1 MSINGHQLARIMDGT
16 VLDKCSTKADYENLI
31 VQAKKYDLGQV
42 AVGSQ
47 CWVPFVAEGLKGT
60 DTKIVTGCSS
70 WHGGDPIEV
79 KQYYAKKILE
89 LGAGEVENFLNYS
102 YFKSKMYDEVVKDIR
117 AIKDVAGDMTYK
129 VILETPQ
136 FNDEELKIA
145 CELCIDGGADFVKT
159 GTGTLGATD
168 VHTIE
173 VISKALKGRAKIKA
187 SGGIRT
193 LETVDAMLDLGV
205 ARFGIGMN
213 SAIKLFEA
221 ANNR

>member
-1 MSINGHQLARIMDGT
+1 MPINGHELARMTDLTMIDQLA
-16 VLDKCSTKADYENLI
+16 TKADMEALI
-31 VQAKKYDLGQV
+31 ANAKKYDTWV
-42 AVGSQ
+42 AVGLK
-47 CWVPFVAEGLKGT
+47 CYIPMLVEGLKGT
-60 DTKIVTGCSS
+60 NTMVITGCSS
-70 WHGGDPIEV
+70 RQGSDELETKISA
-79 KQYYAKKILE
+79 AKRYID
-89 LGAGEVENFLNYS
+89 LGIGEIENFMNYS

-117 AIKDVAGDMTYK
+117 AIRDVAGDMTYK

-145 CELCIDGGADFVKT
+145 CELCIDGGADYVKT

-205 ARFGIGMN
+205 ARFGIGMS
-213 SAIKLFEA
+213 SAVELFEA
-221 ANNR
+221 ANRR

>member
-1 MSINGHQLARIMDGT
+1 MAIHGKELAGMIDATILGKEAPREDL
-16 VLDKCSTKADYENLI
+16 VHLADM
-31 VQAKKYDLGQV
+31 AKQYGFFSC
-42 AVGSQ
+42 AFAFP
-47 CWVPFVAEGLKGT
+47 CWLPMMVEELKGT
-60 DTKIVTGCSS
+60 GIKCIGGASS
-70 WHGGDPIEV
+70 FQGNEPIELKV
-79 KQYYAKKILE
+79 AMARWNVE
-89 LGAGEVENFLNYS
+89 HGCGEMENFMNYS

>member
-1 MSINGHQLARIMDGT
+1 MPINGHELARMTDLTMIDQLA
-16 VLDKCSTKADYENLI
+16 TKADMEALI
-31 VQAKKYDLGQV
+31 ANAKKYDTWV
-42 AVGSQ
+42 AVGLK
-47 CWVPFVAEGLKGT
+47 CYVPMLVEGLKGT
-60 DTKIVTGCSS
+60 NTMVITGCSS
-70 WHGGDPIEV
+70 RQGSDELETKISA
-79 KQYYAKKILE
+79 AKRYID
-89 LGAGEVENFLNYS
+89 LGIGEIENFMNYS

-145 CELCIDGGADFVKT
+145 CELCIDGGADYVKT

>member
-1 MSINGHQLARIMDGT
+1 MPINGHELARMTDLTMIDQLA
-16 VLDKCSTKADYENLI
+16 TKADMEALI
-31 VQAKKYDLGQV
+31 ANAKKYDTWV
-42 AVGSQ
+42 AVGLK
-47 CWVPFVAEGLKGT
+47 CYIPMLVEGLKGT
-60 DTKIVTGCSS
+60 NTMVITGCSS
-70 WHGGDPIEV
+70 RQGSDELETKISA
-79 KQYYAKKILE
+79 AKRYID
-89 LGAGEVENFLNYS
+89 LGIGEIENFMNYS

-117 AIKDVAGDMTYK
+117 AIRDVAGDMTYK

-136 FNDEELKIA
+136 FTDEELKIA

>member
-1 MSINGHQLARIMDGT
+1 MPINGHELARMTDLTMIDQLA
-16 VLDKCSTKADYENLI
+16 TKADMEALI
-31 VQAKKYDLGQV
+31 ANAKKYDTWV
-42 AVGSQ
+42 AVGLK
-47 CWVPFVAEGLKGT
+47 CYVPMLVEGLKGT
-60 DTKIVTGCSS
+60 NTMVITGCSS
-70 WHGGDPIEV
+70 RQGSDDLETKISA
-79 KQYYAKKILE
+79 AKRYID
-89 LGAGEVENFLNYS
+89 LGIGEMENFMNYS

-117 AIKDVAGDMTYK
+117 AIKDVVGDMTYK

>member
-1 MSINGHQLARIMDGT
+1 ML
-16 VLDKCSTKADYENLI
+16 V
-31 VQAKKYDLGQV
+31 
-42 AVGSQ
+42 
-47 CWVPFVAEGLKGT
+47 EGLKGT
-60 DTKIVTGCSS
+60 NTMVITGCSS
-70 WHGGDPIEV
+70 RQGSDELETKISA
-79 KQYYAKKILE
+79 AKRYID
-89 LGAGEVENFLNYS
+89 LGIGEIENFMNYS

>member
-1 MSINGHQLARIMDGT
+1 MPINGHELARMTDLTMIDQLA
-16 VLDKCSTKADYENLI
+16 TKADMEALI
-31 VQAKKYDLGQV
+31 ANAKKYDTWV
-42 AVGSQ
+42 AVGLK
-47 CWVPFVAEGLKGT
+47 CYIPMLVEGLKGT
-60 DTKIVTGCSS
+60 NTMVITGCSS
-70 WHGGDPIEV
+70 RQGSDELETKISA
-79 KQYYAKKILE
+79 AKRYID
-89 LGAGEVENFLNYS
+89 LGIGEIENFMNYS

-205 ARFGIGMN
+205 ARFGIGMS
-213 SAIKLFEA
+213 SAVELFEA
-221 ANNR
+221 ANRR

>member
-1 MSINGHQLARIMDGT
+1 MPINGHELARMTDLTLIKQLA
-16 VLDKCSTKADYENLI
+16 TKADMEALI
-31 VQAKKYDLGQV
+31 ANAKKYDTWV
-42 AVGSQ
+42 AVGLK
-47 CWVPFVAEGLKGT
+47 CYIPMLVEGLKGT
-60 DTKIVTGCSS
+60 NTMVITGCSS
-70 WHGGDPIEV
+70 RQGSDELETKISA
-79 KQYYAKKILE
+79 AKRYID
-89 LGAGEVENFLNYS
+89 LGIGEIENFMNYS

>member
-1 MSINGHQLARIMDGT
+1 MPINGHELARMTDLTMIDQLA
-16 VLDKCSTKADYENLI
+16 TKADMEALI
-31 VQAKKYDLGQV
+31 ANAKKYDTWV
-42 AVGSQ
+42 AVGLK
-47 CWVPFVAEGLKGT
+47 CYIPMLVEGLKGT
-60 DTKIVTGCSS
+60 NTMVITGCSS
-70 WHGGDPIEV
+70 RQGSDELETKISA
-79 KQYYAKKILE
+79 AKRYID
-89 LGAGEVENFLNYS
+89 LGIGEIENFMNYS

-145 CELCIDGGADFVKT
+145 CELCIDGGADYVKT

-205 ARFGIGMN
+205 ARFGIGMS
-213 SAIKLFEA
+213 SAVELFEA
-221 ANNR
+221 ANRR

>member
-1 MSINGHQLARIMDGT
+1 MPINGHELARMTDLTMIDQLA
-16 VLDKCSTKADYENLI
+16 TKADMEALI
-31 VQAKKYDLGQV
+31 ANAKKYDTWV
-42 AVGSQ
+42 AVGLK
-47 CWVPFVAEGLKGT
+47 CYIPMLVEGLKGT
-60 DTKIVTGCSS
+60 NTMVITGCSS
-70 WHGGDPIEV
+70 RQGSDELETKISA
-79 KQYYAKKILE
+79 AKRYID
-89 LGAGEVENFLNYS
+89 LGIGEIENFMNYS

-145 CELCIDGGADFVKT
+145 CELCIDGGADYVKT

>member
-1 MSINGHQLARIMDGT
+1 MPINGHELARMTDLTLIDQLA
-16 VLDKCSTKADYENLI
+16 TKADIETLI
-31 VQAKKYDLGQV
+31 ANAKKYDTWV
-42 AVGSQ
+42 AVGLK
-47 CWVPFVAEGLKGT
+47 CYIPMMVEALKGT
-60 DTKIVTGCSS
+60 NTMVITGCSS
-70 WHGGDPIEV
+70 RQGSDELETKISA
-79 KQYYAKKILE
+79 AKRYID
-89 LGAGEVENFLNYS
+89 LGIGEIENFMNYS

-117 AIKDVAGDMTYK
+117 AIRDVAGDMTYK

-205 ARFGIGMN
+205 ARFGIGMS
-213 SAIKLFEA
+213 SAVELFEA
-221 ANNR
+221 ANRR

>member
-1 MSINGHQLARIMDGT
+1 MPINGHELARMTDLTMIDQLA
-16 VLDKCSTKADYENLI
+16 TKADMEALI
-31 VQAKKYDLGQV
+31 ANAKKYDTWV
-42 AVGSQ
+42 AVGLK
-47 CWVPFVAEGLKGT
+47 CYIPMLVEGLKGT
-60 DTKIVTGCSS
+60 NTMVITGCSS
-70 WHGGDPIEV
+70 RQGSDELETKISA
-79 KQYYAKKILE
+79 AKRYID
-89 LGAGEVENFLNYS
+89 LGIGEIENFMNYS

>member
-1 MSINGHQLARIMDGT
+1 MPINGHELARMTDLTLIKQLA
-16 VLDKCSTKADYENLI
+16 TKADMEELI
-31 VQAKKYDLGQV
+31 ANAKKYDVWV
-42 AVGSQ
+42 AVGLK
-47 CWVPFVAEGLKGT
+47 CYVPMLVEAFKGT
-60 DTKIVTGCSS
+60 NTMTITSCCSRQGSDELETKIAG
-70 WHGGDPIEV
+70 
-79 KQYYAKKILE
+79 AKRYIE
-89 LGAGEVENFLNYS
+89 LGVGEIENYMNFS

-117 AIKDVAGDMTYK
+117 AIRDVAGDMTYK

-136 FNDEELKIA
+136 FTDEELKIA
-145 CELCIDGGADFVKT
+145 CELCIDGGADYVKT

-205 ARFGIGMN
+205 ARFGIGMS
-213 SAIKLFEA
+213 SAIELFEA
-221 ANNR
+221 ANRR

>member
-1 MSINGHQLARIMDGT
+1 MPINGHELARMTDLTMIDQLA
-16 VLDKCSTKADYENLI
+16 TKADMEALI
-31 VQAKKYDLGQV
+31 ANAKKYDTWV
-42 AVGSQ
+42 AVGLK
-47 CWVPFVAEGLKGT
+47 CYIPMLVEGLKGT
-60 DTKIVTGCSS
+60 NTMVITGCSS
-70 WHGGDPIEV
+70 RQGSDELETKISA
-79 KQYYAKKILE
+79 AKRYID
-89 LGAGEVENFLNYS
+89 LGIGEIENFMNYS

-117 AIKDVAGDMTYK
+117 AIRDVAGDMTYK

-145 CELCIDGGADFVKT
+145 CELCIDGGADYVKT

>member
-1 MSINGHQLARIMDGT
+1 MPINGHELARMTDLTLIKQLA
-16 VLDKCSTKADYENLI
+16 TKADMEELI
-31 VQAKKYDLGQV
+31 ANAKKYDVWV
-42 AVGSQ
+42 AVGLK
-47 CWVPFVAEGLKGT
+47 CYIPMMVEALKGT
-60 DTKIVTGCSS
+60 NTMVITGCSS
-70 WHGGDPIEV
+70 RQGSDELETKISA
-79 KQYYAKKILE
+79 AKRYID
-89 LGAGEVENFLNYS
+89 LGIGEIENFMNYS

-117 AIKDVAGDMTYK
+117 AIRDVAGDMTYK

-136 FNDEELKIA
+136 FTDEELKIA
-145 CELCIDGGADFVKT
+145 CELCIDGGADYVKT

-205 ARFGIGMN
+205 ARFGIGMS
-213 SAIKLFEA
+213 SAVELFEA
-221 ANNR
+221 ANRR